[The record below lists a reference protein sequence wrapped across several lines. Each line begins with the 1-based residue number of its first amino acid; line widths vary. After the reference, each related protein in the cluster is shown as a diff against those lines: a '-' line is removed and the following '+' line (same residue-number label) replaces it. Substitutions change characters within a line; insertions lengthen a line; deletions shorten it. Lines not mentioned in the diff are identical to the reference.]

1 MIMLEVFEA
10 NKITYDEANE
20 IFERYADLKENG
32 ELLLSLS
39 KFMNMAIANNYFSAS
54 SQDRF
59 MDENKDKEIDFD
71 IVRSNFDDF
80 TDIIKQRFISIK
92 MLNKLWEN
100 RINHC
105 NNKAPKQEYSDKCIF
120 NCKLVFWM
128 LIKFLKIGRA
138 HV

>member
-1 MIMLEVFEA
+1 
-10 NKITYDEANE
+10 
-20 IFERYADLKENG
+20 
-32 ELLLSLS
+32 
-39 KFMNMAIANNYFSAS
+39 
-54 SQDRF
+54 

-120 NCKLVFWM
+120 NCKLVLWM
-128 LIKFLKIGRA
+128 LIKFLMKYTEKTII
-138 HV
+138 VKLSENYFPNEILVFTNL